1 MRTAE
6 EWSAI
11 LTETQDKHD
20 ALLKELEISKH
31 FEAIYNEL
39 ADRLRDRDEIIEK
52 LHELLKKNN
61 IEVEIE

>member
-1 MRTAE
+1 M
-6 EWSAI
+6 S
-11 LTETQDKHD
+11 DY
-20 ALLKELEISKH
+20 ELENAIKRGDEYFDLYEQELRVSKH

-61 IEVEIE
+61 IKTEVE